1 MSKTQLNNVQNN
13 PIDPIMKR
21 PMKPHEYYN
30 LHVRQEGQPVIT
42 EAEFNAGLHKEA
54 AFVEGLDKIEAD
66 FNKAMEILTKKYR

>member
-1 MSKTQLNNVQNN
+1 
-13 PIDPIMKR
+13 
-21 PMKPHEYYN
+21 MKPHEYYN